1 MLQTVACDA
10 IPAAVTLTAMDNCNS
25 PAIVTASDSRTDG
38 ACPNTYTITRT
49 WTASDCSGNT
59 ATATQVIN
67 VQDIRPPVFLDAV
80 PADVVSFRL
89 RVLPFS
95 LHSLPL
101 LCLCPASTLYL
112 TGLAS
117 PGCPP
122 LLNSDGFSAYAADC
136 RV

>member
-10 IPAAVTLTAMDNCNS
+10 IPAAVTLTATDNCNS

-89 RVLPFS
+89 QVLLFFLSPFTPPSMS
-95 LHSLPL
+95 LSCFHLVSHW
-101 LCLCPASTLYL
+101 PAGISRL
-112 TGLAS
+112 S
-117 PGCPP
+117 PPFK
-122 LLNSDGFSAYAADC
+122 L
-136 RV
+136 